1 MTVKGKRMRGGRVEM
16 SRCGYENDL
25 CQKTNLISKATFII
39 TTYVIFGLIFLILI
53 MRIIIGTFIL

>member
-1 MTVKGKRMRGGRVEM
+1 MKGKRMRGGRVEM